1 MDHQQFFTLL
11 FFFFPNR
18 HFSTLVT
25 AQKPTKFLYF
35 KHFKHRCSR
44 CPQCHFSSNEWW
56 ILAHFGQFLAS
67 ISLKQKKK
75 KKKGAF
81 SLAPLTL
88 KSQID
93 AASVTAGAAKHSG
106 SNEDHLAK
114 VEISQRPRLQ
124 PSPRY
129 VQEQS
134 SVINTPV
141 ITPPVCMWPYVSA
154 CTVSELAGTCTNIR
168 CMSAMSLLVKGHH
181 HCSPVRGEDSLS
193 ALSVK
198 SVWSFSWRPCHPRN
212 CVSNRA
218 LGSLPLHWLFLL
230 KQRDDIISPHLHTR
244 KL

>member
-1 MDHQQFFTLL
+1 MSLHKNPEKFYILNSFRNEQVSRWKLGCTCIPVTNIVVASVL
-11 FFFFPNR
+11 
-18 HFSTLVT
+18 SAILV
-25 AQKPTKFLYF
+25 PMNGEFL
-35 KHFKHRCSR
+35 
-44 CPQCHFSSNEWW
+44 P
-56 ILAHFGQFLAS
+56 IFGQFLAS

-75 KKKGAF
+75 KGAF
-81 SLAPLTL
+81 SLPPLTL
-88 KSQID
+88 KSRID

-129 VQEQS
+129 VPLPQEQS

-141 ITPPVCMWPYVSA
+141 ITPPVCVWPYVSA

-168 CMSAMSLLVKGHH
+168 RMSAMSLLVKGHH

-193 ALSVK
+193 ALTVK
-198 SVWSFSWRPCHPRN
+198 SVWSFSWRPCHPKS

-218 LGSLPLHWLFLL
+218 LRSLPPHRLYLL
-230 KQRDDIISPHLHTR
+230 KQRDDITSPH
-244 KL
+244 